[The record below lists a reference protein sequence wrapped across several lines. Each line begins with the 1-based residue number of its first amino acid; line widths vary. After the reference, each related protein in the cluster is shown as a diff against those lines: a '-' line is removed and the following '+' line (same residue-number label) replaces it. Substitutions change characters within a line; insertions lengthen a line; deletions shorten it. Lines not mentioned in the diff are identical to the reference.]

1 MAQKAANF
9 LEENEV
15 YIAQDKFPIF
25 WLGGPVMP
33 ISEGKA
39 SPFSYKAYSG
49 WRQAPSNT
57 L

>member
-39 SPFSYKAYSG
+39 SLFSYKAYSG
-49 WRQAPSNT
+49 
-57 L
+57 